1 MGTEW
6 MVVRIGKA
14 TPPFG
19 HPSKGG
25 EANPAI
31 SSKGGDVDPELSKGK
46 DVNPEISIGGGL
58 NLTVELCSE

>member
-19 HPSKGG
+19 HP
-25 EANPAI
+25 
-31 SSKGGDVDPELSKGK
+31 SKGGDVDPELSKGK